1 MGEDLGISNYFDDIW
16 DLDHD
21 PELAEALG
29 TLLIAWA
36 AAESR
41 MVWVFS
47 RVCQLDI
54 NRANEAYHQ
63 MPTFD
68 SRIKVLRAL
77 LATWRT
83 KKYKA
88 DEIARVL
95 ARLSR
100 LSKTRNSWVHGHW
113 MKGEDSDRTVV
124 VNFRAKPEDRGKI
137 VKVSDVENHIEAVRD
152 QVERLCELVPE
163 PRWPRD

>member
-1 MGEDLGISNYFDDIW
+1 MRENYFDDIW

-21 PELAEALG
+21 QELAEALG
-29 TLLIAWA
+29 NLIVAWA

-54 NRANEAYHQ
+54 NRANEVYHQ

-77 LATWRT
+77 LVRWRT
-83 KKYKA
+83 KKYRVA
-88 DEIARVL
+88 EITKTL
-95 ARLSR
+95 ATLSR
-100 LSKTRNSWVHGHW
+100 LSKTRNGWVHGHW
-113 MKGEDSDRTVV
+113 MKAEDSDRTVV
-124 VNFRAKPEDRGKI
+124 VNFRSFDQETRGKV
-137 VKVSDVENHIEAVRD
+137 VKVNDVLHHIEAVRD
-152 QVERLCELVPE
+152 QIERLCELVPE